1 MSMWQRS
8 KEEAMKIPEG
18 LYAIDSH
25 TMGEP
30 NRTIID
36 GFPPIYGNTMAEKK
50 EYLENNLDYIRTSI
64 MHEPRGHKDMFGSII
79 IPPTIAEADLG
90 IIFMDGGGYLNMCGH
105 GTIGAATI
113 AVETEMVE
121 VTEPI
126 TNIVFDTPA
135 GLVKAKVK
143 VRNGKVQ
150 EVSVV
155 NVTSFLYK
163 KDVEIEVAELGKVT
177 FDISFGGS
185 FFVIVKDSE
194 LQVTIEPENI
204 NIIVERAIKL
214 RDIIN
219 KEIKVQ
225 HPTNPHIKTVDLV
238 EIFGDAKSP
247 DTDYQNVVVFGSGQ
261 IDRSPCGTGTSAKM
275 ATLYAKGKLGIN
287 ETFVYESIINTKF
300 RGRVLEE
307 TEVGGLKAIIP
318 EITGSAYI
326 TGFNHIVVDDNDPIK
341 YGFCLK

>member
-1 MSMWQRS
+1 MDFS
-8 KEEAMKIPEG
+8 KG
-18 LYAIDSH
+18 LYVIDSH

-30 NRTIID
+30 NRTIVD
-36 GFPPIYGNTMAEKK
+36 GFPTIYGKTMQKKK
-50 EYLENNLDYIRTSI
+50 EYLEDNLDYIRTSL

-79 IPPTIAEADLG
+79 IPPTNSEADLG

-113 AVETEMVE
+113 AVETKMVE

-126 TNIVFDTPA
+126 TNIILDTPA
-135 GLVKAKVK
+135 GLVKAEAKVK
-143 VRNGKVQ
+143 GGKVQ

-163 KDVEIEVAELGKVT
+163 KDAQVELPEIGKVT
-177 FDISFGGS
+177 FDIAFGGS
-185 FFVIVKDSE
+185 FFAIVRDSE
-194 LQVTIEPENI
+194 LKLEIKAENASKI
-204 NIIVERAIKL
+204 SEIAIKL

-219 KEIKVQ
+219 KEIKVE
-225 HPTNPHIKTVDLV
+225 HPTKPYINKVDLV
-238 EIFGDAKSP
+238 EIYGEANSP
-247 DTDYQNVVVFGSGQ
+247 DADLRNVVVFGSGQ

-275 ATLYAKGKLGIN
+275 ATLYAKGQLKIY
-287 ETFVYESIINTKF
+287 EPFIYESIINTKF

-307 TEVGGLKAIIP
+307 AKVGEFDAIIP

-326 TGFNHIVVDDNDPIK
+326 TGFNHIVVDESDPVK
-341 YGFCLK
+341 YGFSI